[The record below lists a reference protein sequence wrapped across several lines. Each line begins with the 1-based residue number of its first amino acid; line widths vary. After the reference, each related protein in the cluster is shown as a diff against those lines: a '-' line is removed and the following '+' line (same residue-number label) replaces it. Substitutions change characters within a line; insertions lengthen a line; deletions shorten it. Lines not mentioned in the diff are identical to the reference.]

1 MPVAKNPQWSES
13 KGVCN
18 MPMILENPGGR
29 MSDRDH
35 MAVLKAA
42 ADPDRVAAAW
52 VRSDK
57 PDFDRAFPSPL
68 P

>member
-1 MPVAKNPQWSES
+1 MPVAKNPLWPER
-13 KGVCN
+13 KGVRN

-29 MSDRDH
+29 IFDRDH
-35 MAVLKAA
+35 MAALKAA
-42 ADPDRVAAAW
+42 ADPDRVAATW

>member
-1 MPVAKNPQWSES
+1 
-13 KGVCN
+13 
-18 MPMILENPGGR
+18 MILENPGGR